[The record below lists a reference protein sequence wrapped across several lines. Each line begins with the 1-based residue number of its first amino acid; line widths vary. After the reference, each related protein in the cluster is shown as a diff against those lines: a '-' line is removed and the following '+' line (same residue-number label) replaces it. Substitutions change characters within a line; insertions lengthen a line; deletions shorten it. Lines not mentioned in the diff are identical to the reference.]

1 MQAKHLPRRDTPAW
15 IGQVWAAF
23 AASVL
28 LCGIGVVNIASKG
41 NDRAF
46 LTLAFFFC
54 LSATITLAKTIRDN
68 RFAQVDTRP
77 WIMQAWAAFA
87 IAIGTTAWGLMRLD
101 VGVWERGFMISS
113 GLFLISSA
121 FVLAKTVRDNHEAEA
136 SAPVAANSAE

>member
-1 MQAKHLPRRDTPAW
+1 MQAIQSKHRGTPAW

-28 LCGIGVVNIASKG
+28 LCGIGVANIATKG

-54 LSATITLAKTIRDN
+54 LSATVTLAKTIRDN
-68 RFAQVDTRP
+68 RFTQVDTRQ
-77 WIMQAWAAFA
+77 WIMQAWAAFV
-87 IAIGTTAWGLMRLD
+87 IAIGTTTWGLMRLE

-113 GLFLISSA
+113 GLFLVSSA
-121 FVLAKTVRDNHEAEA
+121 FVLAKTVRDNQDVERVEQAE
-136 SAPVAANSAE
+136 